1 MADAKDILGLPKVAV
16 GSGVDKRRSTK
27 EVQKKPDGV
36 SREVYALIG
45 GVPPLMP
52 ALDPSNL
59 KKKKPANSC
68 TKVAWKWRAFT
79 SSARSDSL
87 QLSHWERVV
96 DNVEPTGDYAFAKYN
111 KAVDIVRYTD
121 EEYAKYLNNTSWS
134 KEETDQLLDFCEQ
147 FDLRFIIIADR
158 MPTSR
163 TVEELKERYY
173 SVARAVLLSRAGSAE
188 DIAGHPLVKDTY
200 SVQYETERKK
210 ALGVLLSQSRQKERE
225 DAEILAEA
233 KRITDARLATK
244 MAEEAEF
251 LSKSASGTAAS
262 NEATNKSPAT
272 PARPPSPPQTG
283 QAGPSIV
290 ITPSAPAVSGSKT
303 GTSPAAFGPR
313 PPRVYLRSGHLAQVV
328 QVCATQAGVRATKR
342 VEQLLEEYGCRP
354 KVKCPTKRVCE
365 EHLELRKELLS
376 LLQLE
381 KQLTWKENELSV
393 LRENPYA
400 DVSTPSTPKRAHRVS
415 DHERVLTRA
424 TAVGAEADLFSGER
438 VNKRDH
444 KRKAP
449 ARNVCTRAIVWSIVM
464 LLVHHELGQP
474 FA

>member
-16 GSGVDKRRSTK
+16 GSGGDKRRSSKTAA
-27 EVQKKPDGV
+27 EKKPDGV

-45 GVPPLMP
+45 GLPPVMP
-52 ALDPSNL
+52 ALDQSSL
-59 KKKKPANSC
+59 KKKKAADSAK
-68 TKVAWKWRAFT
+68 KVAWKWRVFT
-79 SSARSDSL
+79 SSARADNL

-96 DNVEPTGDYAFAKYN
+96 DGVEPSGDYAFAKYN
-111 KAVDIVRYTD
+111 KAVDVVRYTE
-121 EEYAKYLNNTSWS
+121 EEYAKYLNNSSWS
-134 KEETDQLLDFCEQ
+134 KEETDQLFDFCEQ

-173 SVARAVLLSRAGSAE
+173 SAARAIVLSRTGPAE
-188 DIAGHPLVKDTY
+188 DVTDHPLVKETY
-200 SVQYETERKK
+200 SIQYETERKK

-233 KRITDARLATK
+233 KRITEARLATK
-244 MAEEAEF
+244 KAEEAEL
-251 LSKSASGTAAS
+251 LSKSATATTTTT
-262 NEATNKSPAT
+262 EATNKSPTT
-272 PARPPSPPQTG
+272 PARPPSPAQTA
-283 QAGPSIV
+283 QAGPSIAV
-290 ITPSAPAVSGSKT
+290 TVPSAPVVSGSKT

-313 PPRVYLRSGHLAQVV
+313 PPRVYLRSAYLGQVV
-328 QVCATQAGVRATKR
+328 QVSTTQAGVRATKR
-342 VEQLLEEYGCRP
+342 VEQLLEEHGCRP

-365 EHLELRKELLS
+365 EHMELRRELLA

-381 KQLTWKENELSV
+381 KQVTWKENEVSV

-400 DVSTPSTPKRAHRVS
+400 DLSTPSTPKRAHRGS

-424 TAVGAEADLFSGER
+424 TAVGAETDSFSGER
-438 VNKRDH
+438 VGKRDH

-449 ARNVCTRAIVWSIVM
+449 ARFSEAPPSPHQKRSRKMKASDM
-464 LLVHHELGQP
+464 
-474 FA
+474 